1 MKISMDGKGP
11 YADNIFVERLW
22 RTVKYEEVYLKAYVN
37 AVEARREL
45 GAYFRFGELRCRI
58 WHLATTIQR
67 ACIPARLRTTF
78 KPVPATTNV
87 RGAVYSKKTAPKT
100 VGITAH
106 KRQRLAVTSHL
117 SLLWPRIR
125 PMPPADASTSVAML
139 RKFISAVGRISR
151 ETKSPM
157 LTASASA
164 PPATSVNC
172 SKYAMNL
179 VNATRSAQI
188 V

>member
-1 MKISMDGKGP
+1 MGSYP
-11 YADNIFVERLW
+11 W
-22 RTVKYEEVYLKAYVN
+22 RSEYPS
-37 AVEARREL
+37 RC
-45 GAYFRFGELRCRI
+45 FDRFGELKCRI
-58 WHLATTIQR
+58 WHPATSIQR
-67 ACIPARLRTTF
+67 ACIPARLRETF

-87 RGAVYSKKTAPKT
+87 RGAAYSKKTAPKT

-117 SLLWPRIR
+117 NLLWPRIR

-139 RKFISAVGRISR
+139 RTFISAVGRISR
-151 ETKSPM
+151 ETKSPR

-164 PPATSVNC
+164 PPPTSVNC